1 MLLAKWWGV
10 LFCLPF
16 PVSTVL
22 RARTSPQEHR
32 IRVRDEPH
40 DPVTGR
46 AAGTVFHVGDDH
58 IDLRCGSGRP
68 APTPTSLIPHDYVHP
83 KPKPESLQRLA
94 QWVIEY
100 GIDAPGEY
108 RAARD
113 LLMRRLPRAGQ
124 PKGEALAGDD
134 AAQDAA
140 RRLVLALDESRRAT
154 LPAGSARSTPRSPKP
169 SGPRPVPAGLVLA
182 LVGVHQRRRP
192 GLSARDA
199 GATAERQREED
210 DRPYPRN
217 LAPPGGFSSS
227 AGRWTGSPHRRPH
240 EQRRTAQAVTTW
252 RWRAQRDRETG
263 A

>member
-1 MLLAKWWGV
+1 MFQIPGNAVPLHRNTQSWR
-10 LFCLPF
+10 
-16 PVSTVL
+16 ST
-22 RARTSPQEHR
+22 RTSPQEHR

-217 LAPPGGFSSS
+217 LAPPGGS
-227 AGRWTGSPHRRPH
+227 AAPRDAGLDRLTGGPMN
-240 EQRRTAQAVTTW
+240 
-252 RWRAQRDRETG
+252 RDERLKR
-263 A
+263 